1 MISRGRQFQTKSGKV
16 CIVKESNENM
26 TFFEDGSRIETKF
39 LYDSRFFKD
48 LGASL
53 NESVQKPIQKPM
65 QQYNDKVDPNKFF
78 NQRNPLYEQL
88 NSIPKEVLNNLP
100 SEPES
105 NYGPEFRPATNN
117 PAVMMDDPELEKEML
132 ARKYAHL
139 GVNYDA
145 IQEQKNA
152 FGNLLDEENVPVVQP
167 YRPPQQPVQQPIQ
180 QPTQQP
186 VQQPQITQNYMEE
199 NRATTTQIE
208 PVMEA
213 KQNPYNQP
221 YIDPLISMFK
231 KTKRN
236 TEFKMTI
243 DLEKKIP
250 RLDTIEMLEDSY
262 ETSIIEY
269 LAQEFTNEI
278 LSNPNL
284 IRDKIIEEL
293 KSMLEGNVKKPSKSV
308 KKEEKV
314 EEKVK
319 VEDKIE
325 SIPED
330 KNKE

>member
-16 CIVKESNENM
+16 CIVKESNENV

-48 LGASL
+48 LGEPL
-53 NESVQKPIQKPM
+53 NESVQKTVQKPM
-65 QQYNDKVDPNKFF
+65 QKQYIDKVDPNQFF

-88 NSIPKEVLNNLP
+88 NSIPNEVLNNLP
-100 SEPES
+100 FEPES
-105 NYGPEFRPATNN
+105 NYGADFRPATNN
-117 PAVMMDDPELEKEML
+117 SAVIQDDPELEKEMI

-139 GVNYDA
+139 GVNKNEA
-145 IQEQKNA
+145 IQKQKSS
-152 FGNLLDEENVPVVQP
+152 FGDLLEEDNTPVVQP
-167 YRPPQQPVQQPIQ
+167 YRQPIQPVQQPIN
-180 QPTQQP
+180 TQP
-186 VQQPQITQNYMEE
+186 VNYIEE

-213 KQNPYNQP
+213 KQNPYNQT
-221 YIDPLISMFK
+221 YIDPLISMFR

-293 KSMLEGNVKKPSKSV
+293 KSMLEGNEKKPSKEIR
-308 KKEEKV
+308 KEEKT
-314 EEKVK
+314 
-319 VEDKIE
+319 KIE
-325 SIPED
+325 KKSDDISED
-330 KNKE
+330 KNEE

>member
-48 LGASL
+48 LGVSL
-53 NESVQKPIQKPM
+53 NESVQNTIQKPM
-65 QQYNDKVDPNKFF
+65 SQQFNDKIDPNKFF

-88 NSIPKEVLNNLP
+88 NSIPKDVLNNLP
-100 SEPES
+100 PE
-105 NYGPEFRPATNN
+105 NN
-117 PAVMMDDPELEKEML
+117 SAIIQDDPEFEKEMI

-139 GVNYDA
+139 GVNNNDA
-145 IQEQKNA
+145 IQRQKNA
-152 FGNLLDEENVPVVQP
+152 FGDLLEEDTTPVIQP
-167 YRPPQQPVQQPIQ
+167 YRPQQPQAQPVQSQ
-180 QPTQQP
+180 QVQSQP
-186 VQQPQITQNYMEE
+186 VNYMEE

-208 PVMEA
+208 PVME
-213 KQNPYNQP
+213 NIYNQT

-284 IRDKIIEEL
+284 IRDKIVEEL
-293 KSMLEGNVKKPSKSV
+293 KSMLEGNEKKPSKPV
-308 KKEEKV
+308 RKEEKIKV
-314 EEKVK
+314 EKKSEDTSEEKN
-319 VEDKIE
+319 EE
-325 SIPED
+325 
-330 KNKE
+330 

>member
-53 NESVQKPIQKPM
+53 NESVQKPMQQQPM
-65 QQYNDKVDPNKFF
+65 QQQYNDKVDPNKFF

-100 SEPES
+100 PEPQS
-105 NYGPEFRPATNN
+105 NYGDDFRPAYNGS
-117 PAVMMDDPELEKEML
+117 AVVQDDPELEKEMI

-139 GVNYDA
+139 GVNKNDA
-145 IQEQKNA
+145 IQRQKSA
-152 FGNLLDEENVPVVQP
+152 FGDLLEEDNTPVVQP
-167 YRPPQQPVQQPIQ
+167 YRPPQPVQQQPVQQPIQ
-180 QPTQQP
+180 NTQP
-186 VQQPQITQNYMEE
+186 VNYMEE

-213 KQNPYNQP
+213 KQNPYNQT

-236 TEFKMTI
+236 TDFKMTI

-284 IRDKIIEEL
+284 IRDKIVEEL
-293 KSMLEGNVKKPSKSV
+293 KSMLDGNVKKPSKPV
-308 KKEEKV
+308 KKEEKIV
-314 EEKVK
+314 EEKVEK
-319 VEDKIE
+319 KKSEDTSE
-325 SIPED
+325 E
-330 KNKE
+330 KNEE

>member
-1 MISRGRQFQTKSGKV
+1 MAEHSSSSAASNHPFHSECKSSPLGSKGAFFLAVTNASVLKEVSSGGMDSPCHSRK
-16 CIVKESNENM
+16 
-26 TFFEDGSRIETKF
+26 
-39 LYDSRFFKD
+39 
-48 LGASL
+48 ASL
-53 NESVQKPIQKPM
+53 
-65 QQYNDKVDPNKFF
+65 
-78 NQRNPLYEQL
+78 
-88 NSIPKEVLNNLP
+88 
-100 SEPES
+100 
-105 NYGPEFRPATNN
+105 ATI
-117 PAVMMDDPELEKEML
+117 A
-132 ARKYAHL
+132 
-139 GVNYDA
+139 
-145 IQEQKNA
+145 
-152 FGNLLDEENVPVVQP
+152 
-167 YRPPQQPVQQPIQ
+167 
-180 QPTQQP
+180 
-186 VQQPQITQNYMEE
+186 
-199 NRATTTQIE
+199 
-208 PVMEA
+208 PVMA
-213 KQNPYNQP
+213 SVPGVG
-221 YIDPLISMFK
+221 LISMFK

>member
-48 LGASL
+48 LGVSL
-53 NESVQKPIQKPM
+53 NESVHQKSIQKPM
-65 QQYNDKVDPNKFF
+65 QQYNDKVDPNQFF

-88 NSIPKEVLNNLP
+88 NLIPKEVLNNLP
-100 SEPES
+100 LEPES
-105 NYGPEFRPATNN
+105 NYGADFRPATNN
-117 PAVMMDDPELEKEML
+117 SAIIQDDPELEKEL
-132 ARKYAHL
+132 IAKKYAHL
-139 GVNYDA
+139 GMNKNDA
-145 IQEQKNA
+145 IQRQKSA
-152 FGNLLDEENVPVVQP
+152 FGNLLEEDNTPVVQP
-167 YRPPQQPVQQPIQ
+167 YRPPQQPVQQPVQ
-180 QPTQQP
+180 NQQP
-186 VQQPQITQNYMEE
+186 VNSMEE

-213 KQNPYNQP
+213 KQNPYNQS
-221 YIDPLISMFK
+221 YIDPLISMFR

-293 KSMLEGNVKKPSKSV
+293 KSMLEGNEKKPSKPV

-314 EEKVK
+314 KVEKKSEDISEEKN
-319 VEDKIE
+319 EE
-325 SIPED
+325 
-330 KNKE
+330 